1 VFYFELGL
9 HCIITAVLQ
18 VHYDLLNFPK
28 LDCPIVT
35 PGTFDGVH
43 LGHRTI
49 LKRLKELAEKS
60 SGQTVVITFEPHPR
74 IVLQP
79 NDQSL
84 ELLSTLDEKIR
95 LLAEIGIDHLL
106 VIPFDKA
113 FSELSSDEFIK
124 MILVNAVRTK
134 KLVIGYDH
142 HFGKNREGR
151 LENLVTLGLNYGF
164 EVEEIPA
171 RDIDQVA
178 VSSTKIRSALKSS
191 DIETANTFLGYPYQF
206 CATVYK
212 GNQLGRTIGYPTANL
227 RILGTKKLIP
237 KTGVYAV
244 TVISNNSIY
253 KGMLNIGYRPTVLDS
268 GELRLEVHL
277 FDFQGDLYDQQLTVN
292 FHAWV
297 REELKFPDLDQ
308 LKEQLHSDK
317 TTVQNLLKS
326 V

>member
-1 VFYFELGL
+1 M
-9 HCIITAVLQ
+9 HCPFTVVLQ
-18 VHYDLLNFPK
+18 VHYNLLDFPK

-49 LKRLKELAEKS
+49 LKRLKELAIRS

-95 LLAEIGIDHLL
+95 LLGQIGIDHLV
-106 VIPFDKA
+106 VIPFNKA
-113 FSELSSDEFIK
+113 FSELSSDEFIRI
-124 MILVNAVRTK
+124 ILVDAVRTK

-151 LENLVTLGLNYGF
+151 FEQLVKLGLKVGF
-164 EVEEIPA
+164 EVEKIPA
-171 RDIDQVA
+171 RDIDQIA
-178 VSSTKIRSALKSS
+178 VSSTKIRHALKIG
-191 DIETANTFLGYPYQF
+191 DIETANAFLGYPYQF
-206 CATVYK
+206 SGTVFK
-212 GNQLGRTIGYPTANL
+212 GNRLGRTIGFPTANL
-227 RILGTKKLIP
+227 KLAGEKKLIP

-277 FDFQGDLYDQQLTVN
+277 FDFQGDLYDQQLVVN
-292 FHAWV
+292 VHARV
-297 REELKFPDLDQ
+297 RDELKFPDLEH
-308 LKEQLHSDK
+308 LSKQLHDDK